1 MNYEETFRKMRA
13 MRLLGMH
20 EAFKLSLETKQS
32 QQLPGD
38 ELMHMLVE
46 AEYEDRQNRKVNRY
60 LKAARFRY
68 QAGVE
73 EVDFTFPRG
82 LDKNQLLRLASCQ
95 FLEKQENILITG
107 PTGVGKSYLA
117 SALGHQACM
126 KGYKVFYYN
135 TAKLFSQLKMSRADG
150 SYMKMI
156 NRLEKQDLLIL
167 DDFGLH
173 PLDEENRLM
182 LLEVIED
189 RHGRRSTIVTSQLP
203 VIQWYELFQAQ
214 TIADAVLDRIVHTA
228 HRLELMGESMRKKKS
243 NSITNK
249 NDVS

>member
-1 MNYEETFRKMRA
+1 MNYEETFRKMRV
-13 MRLLGMH
+13 MRMLGMH
-20 EAFKLSLETKQS
+20 DAFKLSLETKQH
-32 QQLPGD
+32 QQLASD
-38 ELMHMLVE
+38 ELIHLLIE
-46 AEYEDRQNRKVNRY
+46 AEYEDRQNRKIHRY

-68 QAGVE
+68 QSSME
-73 EVDFTFPRG
+73 EVDFSSPRG

-95 FLEKQENILITG
+95 FLEKQENIIITG

-117 SALGHQACM
+117 SALGHQGCM
-126 KGYKVFYYN
+126 KGYKVLYYN
-135 TAKLFSQLKMSRADG
+135 SAKLFTQLKMSRADG
-150 SYMKMI
+150 SYVKFI

-189 RHGRRSTIVTSQLP
+189 RHGRRSTMVTSQLP
-203 VIQWYELFQAQ
+203 VIKWYELFQAQ

-228 HRLELMGESMRKKKS
+228 HRIELKGESLRKKKS
-243 NSITNK
+243 GITK
-249 NDVS
+249 

>member
-1 MNYEETFRKMRA
+1 MNYEETFRKMRV
-13 MRLLGMH
+13 MRMLGMH
-20 EAFKLSLETKQS
+20 EAFKLSLETKQH
-32 QQLPGD
+32 QQLASD
-38 ELMHMLVE
+38 ELIHLLID
-46 AEYEDRQNRKVNRY
+46 AEYEDRQNRKIHRY

-68 QAGVE
+68 QSSME
-73 EVDFTFPRG
+73 EVDFSSPRG

-95 FLEKQENILITG
+95 FLEKQENIIITG

-117 SALGHQACM
+117 SALGHQGCM
-126 KGYKVFYYN
+126 KGYKVLYYN
-135 TAKLFSQLKMSRADG
+135 SAKLFTQLKMSRADG
-150 SYMKMI
+150 SYVKLI

-189 RHGRRSTIVTSQLP
+189 RHGRRSTMVTSQLP
-203 VIQWYELFQAQ
+203 VIKWYELFQAQ

-228 HRLELMGESMRKKKS
+228 HRIELKGESLRKKKS
-243 NSITNK
+243 GITK
-249 NDVS
+249 

>member
-1 MNYEETFRKMRA
+1 MNYEETFRKMKI

-20 EAFKLSLETKQS
+20 EAFKSCLETRS
-32 QQLPGD
+32 QQQLSAD
-38 ELMHMLVE
+38 ELITLLIE
-46 AEYEDRQNRKVNRY
+46 AEYEDRQNRKVSRY

-68 QAGVE
+68 QASVE
-73 EVDFTFPRG
+73 EVDFSAARG
-82 LDKNQLLRLASCQ
+82 LEKNQLIRLASCQ

-126 KGYKVFYYN
+126 KGYKVLYYN
-135 TAKLFSQLKMSRADG
+135 TAKLFAQLKMSRADG
-150 SYMKMI
+150 SYMKLI
-156 NRLEKQDLLIL
+156 NRLEKQHLLVL

-189 RHGRRSTIVTSQLP
+189 RHGRRSTIITSQLP
-203 VIQWYELFQAQ
+203 VIKWYELFQSQ
-214 TIADAVLDRIVHTA
+214 TIADAVLDRVVHTA
-228 HRLELMGESMRKKKS
+228 HRLELSGESMRKKKS
-243 NSITNK
+243 SIAKK
-249 NDVS
+249 NIVS

>member
-1 MNYEETFRKMRA
+1 MNYEETFRKMKI

-20 EAFKLSLETKQS
+20 DAFKTCLETNS
-32 QQLPGD
+32 QQQLSAD
-38 ELMHMLVE
+38 QLITLLIE

-68 QAGVE
+68 QASVE
-73 EVDFTFPRG
+73 EVDFSTARG
-82 LDKNQLLRLASCQ
+82 LEKNQLIRLASCQ

-126 KGYKVFYYN
+126 KGYKVLYYN
-135 TAKLFSQLKMSRADG
+135 SAKLFAQLKMSRADG
-150 SYMKMI
+150 SYMKLL
-156 NRLEKQDLLIL
+156 NRLEKQHLLVL

-189 RHGRRSTIVTSQLP
+189 RHGRRSTIITSQLP
-203 VIQWYELFQAQ
+203 VIKWYELFQSQ
-214 TIADAVLDRIVHTA
+214 TIADAVLDRVVHTA
-228 HRLELMGESMRKKKS
+228 HRLELSGESMRKKKS
-243 NSITNK
+243 SIAKK
-249 NDVS
+249 NIVS

>member
-13 MRLLGMH
+13 MKLLGMH
-20 EAFKLSLETKQS
+20 EAFKISMETRQHE
-32 QQLPGD
+32 QLPFD
-38 ELMHMLVE
+38 QLLHLLIE
-46 AEYEDRQNRKVNRY
+46 AEYEDRQNRKINRY
-60 LKAARFRY
+60 LKAAKFRY
-68 QAGVE
+68 QSSVE
-73 EVDFTFPRG
+73 EVDFSSPRG
-82 LDKNQLLRLASCQ
+82 LDKNHLIRLASCQ
-95 FLEKQENILITG
+95 FLEKQENIIITG

-117 SALGHQACM
+117 SAIGHQACM
-126 KGYKVFYYN
+126 KGYKVLYFN
-135 TAKLFSQLKMSRADG
+135 AAKLFSQLKMSRVDG
-150 SYMKMI
+150 SYTKFI

-203 VIQWYELFQAQ
+203 VIKWYELFQAQ

-228 HRLELMGESMRKKKS
+228 HRIELKGESMRKRKS
-243 NSITNK
+243 SIKEK
-249 NDVS
+249 NTVS

>member
-1 MNYEETFRKMRA
+1 MNYEETFRKMRV
-13 MRLLGMH
+13 MRMLGMH
-20 EAFKLSLETKQS
+20 EAFKLSLETKQH
-32 QQLPGD
+32 QQLASD
-38 ELMHMLVE
+38 ELIHLLIE
-46 AEYEDRQNRKVNRY
+46 AEYEDRQNRKIHRY

-68 QAGVE
+68 QSSME
-73 EVDFTFPRG
+73 EVDFSSPRG

-95 FLEKQENILITG
+95 FLERQENIIITG

-117 SALGHQACM
+117 SALGHQGCM
-126 KGYKVFYYN
+126 KGYKVLYYN
-135 TAKLFSQLKMSRADG
+135 SAKLFTQLKMSRADG
-150 SYMKMI
+150 SYVKFI

-189 RHGRRSTIVTSQLP
+189 RHGRRSTMVTSQLP
-203 VIQWYELFQAQ
+203 VIKWYELFQAQ

-228 HRLELMGESMRKKKS
+228 HRIELKGESLRKKKS
-243 NSITNK
+243 GITK
-249 NDVS
+249 NNTVS

>member
-13 MRLLGMH
+13 MRMLGMH
-20 EAFKLSLETKQS
+20 EAFKLSMETKQH
-32 QQLPGD
+32 QQLASD
-38 ELMHMLVE
+38 ELIHFLIE
-46 AEYEDRQNRKVNRY
+46 AEFEDRQNRKIHRY

-68 QAGVE
+68 QSSIE
-73 EVDFTFPRG
+73 EVDFTSSRG

-107 PTGVGKSYLA
+107 STGVGKSYLA

-126 KGYKVFYYN
+126 RGYKVLYYN
-135 TAKLFSQLKMSRADG
+135 TTKLFAQLKMSRADG
-150 SYMKMI
+150 SYVKLI

-173 PLDEENRLM
+173 PLDEENQLM

-189 RHGRRSTIVTSQLP
+189 RHGRQSTIVTSQLP
-203 VIQWYELFQAQ
+203 VIKWYELFQAQ

-228 HRLELMGESMRKKKS
+228 HRIELKGESMRKRKSGITKK
-243 NSITNK
+243 NT
-249 NDVS
+249 VS

>member
-1 MNYEETFRKMRA
+1 MNYEETFRKMRV
-13 MRLLGMH
+13 MRMLGMH
-20 EAFKLSLETKQS
+20 EAFKLSLETKQH
-32 QQLPGD
+32 QQLASD
-38 ELMHMLVE
+38 ELIHLLIE
-46 AEYEDRQNRKVNRY
+46 AEYEDRQNRKIHRY

-68 QAGVE
+68 QSSME
-73 EVDFTFPRG
+73 EVDFYAPRS

-95 FLEKQENILITG
+95 FLDKQENILITG

-126 KGYKVFYYN
+126 KGYQVLYYN
-135 TAKLFSQLKMSRADG
+135 SAKLFAQLKMSRADG
-150 SYMKMI
+150 SYVKLI

-173 PLDEENRLM
+173 PLDEDNQLM

-189 RHGRRSTIVTSQLP
+189 RHGRRSTVVTSQLP
-203 VIQWYELFQAQ
+203 VIKWYELFQAQ

-228 HRLELMGESMRKKKS
+228 HRLELKGESMRKKKS
-243 NSITNK
+243 DITKK
-249 NDVS
+249 NTVS

>member
-13 MRLLGMH
+13 MRMLGMH
-20 EAFKLSLETKQS
+20 EAFKLSMETKQH
-32 QQLPGD
+32 QQLASD
-38 ELMHMLVE
+38 ELIHFLIE
-46 AEYEDRQNRKVNRY
+46 AEYEDRQNRKIHRY

-68 QAGVE
+68 QSSIE
-73 EVDFTFPRG
+73 EVDFTSPRA

-107 PTGVGKSYLA
+107 STGVGKSYLA

-126 KGYKVFYYN
+126 RGYKVLYYN
-135 TAKLFSQLKMSRADG
+135 TTKLFTQLKMSRADG
-150 SYMKMI
+150 SYVKLI

-173 PLDEENRLM
+173 PLDEENQLM

-189 RHGRRSTIVTSQLP
+189 RHGRQSTIVTSQLP
-203 VIQWYELFQAQ
+203 VIKWYELFQAQ

-228 HRLELMGESMRKKKS
+228 HRIELKGESMRKRKSGIAKK
-243 NSITNK
+243 NT
-249 NDVS
+249 VS

>member
-1 MNYEETFRKMRA
+1 MNYQETFRKMKI

-20 EAFKLSLETKQS
+20 EAFKSCLETRS
-32 QQLPGD
+32 QQQLSAD
-38 ELMHMLVE
+38 ELITLLIE
-46 AEYEDRQNRKVNRY
+46 AEYEDRQNRKVSRY

-68 QAGVE
+68 QASVE
-73 EVDFTFPRG
+73 EVDFSAARG
-82 LDKNQLLRLASCQ
+82 LEKNQLIRLASCQ

-126 KGYKVFYYN
+126 KGYKVLYYN
-135 TAKLFSQLKMSRADG
+135 TAKLFAQLKMSRADG
-150 SYMKMI
+150 SYMKLI
-156 NRLEKQDLLIL
+156 NRLEKQHLLVL

-189 RHGRRSTIVTSQLP
+189 RHGRRSTIITSQLP
-203 VIQWYELFQAQ
+203 VIKWYELFQSQ
-214 TIADAVLDRIVHTA
+214 TIADAVLDRVVHTA
-228 HRLELMGESMRKKKS
+228 HRLELSGESMRKKKS
-243 NSITNK
+243 SIAKK
-249 NDVS
+249 NIVS